1 MKHKQWKI
9 SNEAVF
15 WLAVAAAMAVF
26 GVVWRLIFLLRNS
39 EGAGDVPFGVL
50 AEAFLIGSRFDMVG
64 IGSTVAVLFV
74 LSVLP
79 GLEISRRRWYRRC
92 VLGLLWVVTAMMFL
106 LHTVDLEF
114 FAFFGQR
121 LNGMILT
128 WRDTP
133 GIMME
138 LAWEEF
144 SMVPNVLLWLAMLVV
159 FILVVRRLAKLLLL
173 REPRSSCWVNWI
185 WVPLVVGLLL
195 VAARGRVAI
204 KSPIRSG
211 VAYFSDYNYANQLAL
226 SPVFT
231 FWRDAVYDARDKE
244 NQRKLMASIDCPDA
258 RQITCELLGVTDSL
272 ISQPEA
278 RIVREVHFDEPN
290 HDPPNII
297 LVIMESF
304 GNTKIGALDNR
315 WPYDLSP
322 RFDSIAPSGVL
333 FTNFYSSGMHTYT
346 GIFSSLTG
354 SPHQFTDLIM
364 KQLPGLAEFHSLASV
379 LRRNGYAT
387 SFFITHDPVFDNL
400 QGFVAA
406 NGFTRI
412 FSSLDFDAEDQ
423 IGMWGAPDHVL
434 FDRAVQELSTGDR
447 PFFATIMT
455 CSNHGPWEVP
465 DVPFDRVP
473 DSLPKADQIN
483 AFKYSDW
490 SLGRFVRTVFE
501 DSSLANT
508 YIVITSDNGVPY
520 NAQLDLELTYYQ
532 VPLLILDTDGGL
544 EPRRVD
550 RLGSQL
556 DLLATVMGLVRVDYD
571 DYGFGHDLL
580 DTTQSLTDFAHF
592 SEWYNIGYIE
602 GDYYLVHRLLGAPRT
617 FCRTADPT
625 VNLSDSLP
633 ALADEYE
640 QRALAIFKAGYDNQ
654 MRLLGLALDGQFHS
668 EHR

>member
-1 MKHKQWKI
+1 MMKHKNQYI
-9 SNEAVF
+9 SNEAIF
-15 WLAVAAAMAVF
+15 WMAVAAAMAVF

-39 EGAGDVPFGVL
+39 EGAADVPFGVL
-50 AEAFLIGSRFDMVG
+50 AEAFLIGSRFDLVA
-64 IGSTVAVLFV
+64 ICSTVAVLFV
-74 LSVLP
+74 LSIVP

-92 VLGLLWVVTAMMFL
+92 VFGLLWLVTALMYLM
-106 LHTVDLEF
+106 HTVDLEF
-114 FAFFGQR
+114 FGYFGQR

-133 GIMME
+133 GMMMQ
-138 LAWEEF
+138 LAWREF
-144 SMVPNVLLWLAMLVV
+144 SMIPNLLLLLAMLAS
-159 FILVVRRLAKLLLL
+159 FMLVVSKLAHLLLY
-173 REPRSSCWVNWI
+173 REPRSASWLNWI
-185 WVPLVVGLLL
+185 WAPLIIGLLL
-195 VAARGRVAI
+195 VGARGRVAI

-231 FWRDAVYDARDKE
+231 FWRDAVYDARSKE
-244 NQRKLMASIDCPDA
+244 NQSQMMEDIDCPDA
-258 RQITCELLGVTDSL
+258 RQITCELIGAPDSV
-272 ISQPEA
+272 IAQPEA
-278 RIVREVHFDEPN
+278 RIVREVRFDKPN
-290 HDPPNII
+290 PDPPNII

-304 GNTKIGALDNR
+304 GSTKVGVLDNR

-322 RFDSIAPSGVL
+322 HFDSISSSGVL
-333 FTNFYSSGMHTYT
+333 FTNFYSAGMHTYT

-364 KQLPGLAEFHSLASV
+364 KQLPGLAEFHSLASI
-379 LRRNGYAT
+379 LRENDYAT

-412 FSSLDFDAEDQ
+412 YSSLDFDPEDQ

-434 FDRAVQELSTGDR
+434 FDRAAQELSDGEK

-465 DVPFDRVP
+465 DVPYGRVD
-473 DSLPKADQIN
+473 DSLPKANEIN

-490 SLGRFVRTVFE
+490 ALGRFVQAVLA
-501 DSSLANT
+501 DSSLTNT
-508 YIVITSDNGVPY
+508 YIIITSDNGVPFD
-520 NAQLDLELTYYQ
+520 AKLDLELTYYQ
-532 VPLLILDTDGGL
+532 VPLLIIDTDQRL
-544 EPRRVD
+544 EPGRVD

-556 DLLATVMGLVRVDYD
+556 DLLATTMGLVRLDYD
-571 DYGFGHDLL
+571 DYSFGHDLL
-580 DTTQSLTDFAHF
+580 DTTKHLTDFAHL

-602 GDYYLVHRLLGAPRT
+602 GDYYLVHRLLGEPRT
-617 FCRTADPT
+617 FCRTDNPM

-633 ALADEYE
+633 DMADEYE
-640 QRALAIFKAGYDNQ
+640 RRAVAVFKAGYYNQ
-654 MRLLGLALDGQFHS
+654 MRPLHITSD
-668 EHR
+668 R